1 MRSCLLVQPGVKG
14 YDTGL
19 ALQQKARAL
28 VAAGGCDGVLIL
40 LEHHPVITIGRRGG
54 AGNLLADPAWLTR
67 RGVDV
72 VHTDRG
78 GDITCHNPGQL
89 VGYPVFN
96 LACWRQ
102 DIHWYVRSLEEA
114 IIRTLAGYGLAA
126 GRKPQYTGVW
136 LEDEKV
142 AAIGV
147 SVRRW
152 ITGHGF
158 ALNIENDLNLF
169 SAIVPCGI
177 RDFGVTSLRRAGVAA
192 PLPEVAVALAAQIA
206 AVFACTLIQPKEVS
220 GR

>member
-96 LACWRQ
+96 LARWRQ
-102 DIHWYVRSLEEA
+102 DVHW
-114 IIRTLAGYGLAA
+114 
-126 GRKPQYTGVW
+126 
-136 LEDEKV
+136 
-142 AAIGV
+142 
-147 SVRRW
+147 
-152 ITGHGF
+152 
-158 ALNIENDLNLF
+158 
-169 SAIVPCGI
+169 
-177 RDFGVTSLRRAGVAA
+177 
-192 PLPEVAVALAAQIA
+192 
-206 AVFACTLIQPKEVS
+206 
-220 GR
+220 